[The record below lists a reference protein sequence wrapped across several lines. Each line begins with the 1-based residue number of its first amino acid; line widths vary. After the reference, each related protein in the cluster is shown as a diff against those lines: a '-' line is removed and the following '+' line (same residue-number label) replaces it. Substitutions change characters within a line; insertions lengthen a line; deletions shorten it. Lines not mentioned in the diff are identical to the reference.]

1 MRTTNFILT
10 AAALM
15 GSLLVGCSKKDSG
28 GESNNGITVSSKEV
42 AVDLNRTVNVSAS
55 SAHAIKTTIGDS
67 RISIVRDPGNPTN
80 IRITGEKVGVDYVY
94 LQDNAGNKA
103 QIKVN
108 VEDPTQRG
116 NFVVDN
122 NTIFLG
128 RNVEQEITGRV
139 IKGSGNY
146 KIETGSTAAATVR
159 SQGGKLY
166 ATGIGEGV
174 AGKIKITD
182 LTYNKSIEI
191 PVYTMKP
198 FKAQN
203 TPTELVVGDAATV
216 NFEGV
221 YTTTTV
227 ENERYD
233 RVTVIN
239 GNSSVASIEF
249 VYNEVRNNVGQVTG
263 KAVKGFTITGLK
275 AGATTVKFTNGD
287 GQTTQF
293 TVTVKLFNPEQYF
306 SVDED
311 GVLTVKTG
319 VRLPK
324 TIKLPDNAKKLPK
337 NAFQGQTQVEYIN
350 FNNVEVIEGSL
361 FDNTSVAYI
370 SVKKVVMPKV
380 KKVGYDTFR
389 NAKNLHSV
397 EFPATLELLG
407 DQCFKGCSALYA
419 VAFRGVNLP
428 KGVTYDDREGTSAA
442 AAFDTDAN
450 NKRRL
455 FVPSALKSQYESIL
469 SVLSNFRYRKAPNEK
484 AWFEGDNASI
494 VVDIQK
500 FADFDF
506 DAIGN

>member
-10 AAALM
+10 AAALV
-15 GSLLVGCSKKDSG
+15 GSFLVGCSKKDSG

-42 AVDLNRTVNVSAS
+42 TVDLNRSVNVSAS
-55 SAHAIKTTIGDS
+55 SAYAIKTTVGDS

-94 LQDNAGNKA
+94 LQDNAGNRA

-108 VEDPTQRG
+108 VQDPTQRG
-116 NFVVDN
+116 DFVVDN
-122 NTIFLG
+122 NTIFLD

-182 LTYNKSIEI
+182 LTYNKAVEI

-233 RVTVIN
+233 RVKVIN
-239 GNSSVASIEF
+239 GNSSVVSIEF
-249 VYNEVRNNVGQVTG
+249 VYNEVRNDVGQVTG
-263 KAVKGFTITGLK
+263 KVVKGFTITGLK

-293 TVTVKLFNPEQYF
+293 PVTVKVFNPEEYF
-306 SVDED
+306 SVDGD

-337 NAFQGQTQVEYIN
+337 NAFQGQTQVEYID

-361 FDNTSVAYI
+361 FDNMSVGYI

-389 NAKNLHSV
+389 NARNLHSV

-407 DQCFKGCSALYA
+407 VQCFKGCSALYA
-419 VAFRGVNLP
+419 VAFRGVNP
-428 KGVTYDDREGTSAA
+428 PEAVTYDDHKGASLA
-442 AAFDTDAN
+442 AAFDTDTN

-455 FVPSALKSQYESIL
+455 FVPSAS
-469 SVLSNFRYRKAPNEK
+469 SVRYSSVVGKGIYFSYRKAPNEK
-484 AWFEGDNASI
+484 AWFEGDDASI
-494 VVDIQK
+494 VVDIQNFK
-500 FADFDF
+500 DFDF